1 VTVTVTAGTNT
12 LLTRVLVQFSVGA
25 FFPLRMSALALSPKA
40 TIFAL
45 RVRLFQTRTVTSPI
59 TSQSTTTTQNLVV
72 LQHGEVPLPRHNHP
86 GKESSAVWR
95 GKEAGGKDTADYR
108 WEGMGRV
115 PTDFVARSTTLPG

>member
-95 GKEAGGKDTADYR
+95 GKEAYPQTL
-108 WEGMGRV
+108 
-115 PTDFVARSTTLPG
+115 LPGLLLFPGESGVRRPTSDV